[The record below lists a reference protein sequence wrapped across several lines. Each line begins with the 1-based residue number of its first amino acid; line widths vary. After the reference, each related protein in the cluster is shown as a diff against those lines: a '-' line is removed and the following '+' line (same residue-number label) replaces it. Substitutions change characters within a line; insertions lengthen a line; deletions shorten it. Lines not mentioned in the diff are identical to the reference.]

1 MRKLIEVSDL
11 YHAFASSLQNDT
23 DPLQACSPAALMSEI
38 ISAPLATAKAQGIVR
53 KTLTEDEVLLACRM
67 VSYGWRLMAS
77 GSCGRNRQEIV
88 ADHSVAW
95 QLIRTFGQKNN
106 TPALAE
112 CISVHHCTLNRT
124 MVYGNAFWRLLMY
137 AVTGATDIW
146 AKRLSKACSSRY
158 PADKIVAL
166 VRDPAKASALGVQAR
181 AADYFVP
188 ASLEESLAGV
198 DTLLLISS
206 SSMED
211 RAQQHI
217 NVVNAAK
224 KAGVKH
230 IIYTSLLHADRWTH
244 WFAADHT
251 ATEAAIKASA
261 LNYTILRNGWYWENH
276 TVAIAPSLA
285 HGALIG
291 SAGEALVSWASRQ
304 DFADAAVTVMTTPGM
319 MAKPMSLP
327 ATRAIRC
334 RISRRKSHAKPAS
347 PMSTTT

>member
-1 MRKLIEVSDL
+1 
-11 YHAFASSLQNDT
+11 
-23 DPLQACSPAALMSEI
+23 
-38 ISAPLATAKAQGIVR
+38 
-53 KTLTEDEVLLACRM
+53 
-67 VSYGWRLMAS
+67 
-77 GSCGRNRQEIV
+77 
-88 ADHSVAW
+88 
-95 QLIRTFGQKNN
+95 
-106 TPALAE
+106 
-112 CISVHHCTLNRT
+112 
-124 MVYGNAFWRLLMY
+124 MY
-137 AVTGATDIW
+137 AVTGATGHLGQKVI
-146 AKRLSKACSSRY
+146 KSLLKQV

-251 ATEAAIKASA
+251 ATEAAIKASG

-304 DFADAAVTVMTTPGM
+304 DFADAAVTVMTTPGHDGKTYELAGDKGYQM
-319 MAKPMSLP
+319 SDLAAEVARQTSKPYVYHNLKEAQHVGVLEQIGLP
-327 ATRAIRC
+327 KMLAEVIAGVEAQGVSTGVLHDDQGDLTKLIGRPTAT
-334 RISRRKSHAKPAS
+334 ISDAVAEALAAPAHG
-347 PMSTTT
+347 